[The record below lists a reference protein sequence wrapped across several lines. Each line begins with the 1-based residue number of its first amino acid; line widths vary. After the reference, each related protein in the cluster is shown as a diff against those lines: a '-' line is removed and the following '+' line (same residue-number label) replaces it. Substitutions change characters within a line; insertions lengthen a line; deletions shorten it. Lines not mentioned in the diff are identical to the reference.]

1 MPEHFLKHP
10 ELVFTTCSVVVGC
23 PEERTERVLQFI
35 RRYRDLEIR
44 LCFSIKIYI
53 QIQIYISN
61 MITAQSSLN
70 YFKRMVT
77 LITIHVIISRL
88 IRVSALERNL
98 QKYRNM
104 LKIIMNIIFN

>member
-1 MPEHFLKHP
+1 
-10 ELVFTTCSVVVGC
+10 
-23 PEERTERVLQFI
+23 
-35 RRYRDLEIR
+35 
-44 LCFSIKIYI
+44 
-53 QIQIYISN
+53 